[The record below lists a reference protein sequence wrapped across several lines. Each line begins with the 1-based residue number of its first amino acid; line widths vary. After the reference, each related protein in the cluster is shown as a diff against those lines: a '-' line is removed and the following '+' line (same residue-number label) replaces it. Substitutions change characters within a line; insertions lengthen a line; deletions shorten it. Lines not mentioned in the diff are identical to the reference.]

1 MSNEIAI
8 IITLSIIIFSA
19 PLLSK
24 IFRIPVIP
32 IEIFL
37 GSLAVSFTFIH
48 ENHIFTLVA
57 ELGFLYLMFLAGLE
71 VDLKRLLKISPELL
85 KKGLLYS
92 FLLYTLAA
100 LFTWGCGLS
109 KIFIVILP
117 LISIGL
123 LAVLKKEYGE
133 TPWITLAFTVG
144 LIGEI
149 ISIIVLAAASAG
161 LEYGLGSEFYKSL
174 ISLAIVFVSMIT
186 LYYFFHNLIWW
197 YPELKTY
204 LMPKNDN
211 QEQDI
216 RVSMSIFF
224 LMIAV
229 MLYLHLEVVLGAFIA
244 GVFIRTFFGH
254 NKELPHKLEHFGFGW
269 LVPIFFVWI
278 GTSFELKSLFLPNL
292 ITTALLITFGMIFI
306 RFVSSLVFVKE
317 IGLQKV
323 TLMALSHSMPLTLI
337 IAVATLALHNN
348 SISDFYYYAFILSAI
363 FEVILCMIFIRL
375 LAKKEQKN
383 SKENRRIGN

>member
-1 MSNEIAI
+1 MSNEISI
-8 IITLSIIIFSA
+8 IITLSIIIFSS

-24 IFRIPVIP
+24 ITRIPTIP
-32 IEIFL
+32 LEIFL
-37 GSLAVSFTFIH
+37 GSVAVSIGMIQ
-48 ENHIFTLVA
+48 ENYIFTLVA

-71 VDLKRLLKISPELL
+71 VDLKRLLKVSPALL
-85 KKGLLYS
+85 KKGLIYS
-92 FLLYTLAA
+92 TLLYAFAAIFTLS
-100 LFTWGCGLS
+100 FSLS
-109 KIFIVILP
+109 NIFIVTLP

-123 LAVLKKEYGE
+123 LAVLKKEYGDVA
-133 TPWITLAFTVG
+133 WLNLAFTVG

-149 ISIIVLAAASAG
+149 ISIIVLAAVSAG
-161 LEYGLGSEFYKSL
+161 LEYGMGPEFYESL
-174 ISLAIVFVSMIT
+174 FSLAIVFIVMIA

-197 YPELKTY
+197 NPELKTY

-216 RVSMSIFF
+216 RFSMSIFF

-244 GVFIRTFFGH
+244 GVFITTFFQN

-292 ITTALLITFGMIFI
+292 ITTALLITFGMVMIRFISSMIFI
-306 RFVSSLVFVKE
+306 KD
-317 IGLQKV
+317 IGFKNS
-323 TLMALSHSMPLTLI
+323 TLLALSHSMPLTLI
-337 IAVATLALHNN
+337 IAVATLAVHNH
-348 SISDFYYYAFILSAI
+348 SISEFYYYAFILSAI
-363 FEVILCMIFIRL
+363 FEVILCMIFIRIIPKEE
-375 LAKKEQKN
+375 KKITNEY
-383 SKENRRIGN
+383 

>member
-8 IITLSIIIFSA
+8 IITLSLIIFSS
-19 PLLSK
+19 PLISK
-24 IFRIPVIP
+24 ITKIPTIP

-37 GSLAVSFTFIH
+37 GSLAVSTMIIS

-71 VDLKRLLKISPELL
+71 VDLKKLLKVSPDIL
-85 KKGLLYS
+85 KKGLIYS
-92 FLLYTLAA
+92 CLLYVFAA
-100 LFTWGCGLS
+100 IFTWSFSLS

-123 LAVLKKEYGE
+123 LAALKKEYGE
-133 TPWITLAFTVG
+133 TSWLSLAFTVG

-149 ISIIVLAAASAG
+149 ISIIVLAAVSAG
-161 LEYGLGSEFYKSL
+161 LEYGISSEFYESL
-174 ISLAIVFVSMIT
+174 FLLAGVFVVMIA

-197 YPELKTY
+197 NPELKTY
-204 LMPKNDN
+204 LMPKDDN

-216 RVSMSIFF
+216 RFSMSIFF
-224 LMIAV
+224 VMIAV

-244 GVFIRTFFGH
+244 GVFITTFFEH

-278 GTSFELKSLFLPNL
+278 GTSFELSSLFLPNL
-292 ITTALLITFGMIFI
+292 ITTALTITFGMFLI
-306 RFVSSLVFVKE
+306 RFLSSMVFVRD
-317 IGLQKV
+317 IGFKNS
-323 TLMALSHSMPLTLI
+323 TLLALSHSMPLTLI
-337 IAVATLALHNN
+337 IAVATLALHND
-348 SISDFYYYAFILSAI
+348 SISQFYYYAFILSAI
-363 FEVILCMIFIRL
+363 FEVILCMIIIRMIPKDE
-375 LAKKEQKN
+375 KKKVAL
-383 SKENRRIGN
+383 KK

>member
-1 MSNEIAI
+1 MSNEISI
-8 IITLSIIIFSA
+8 IITLSLIIFSS

-24 IFRIPVIP
+24 MIKIPTIP

-37 GSLAVSFTFIH
+37 GSVAVSLSVIQEH
-48 ENHIFTLVA
+48 HIFTLVA

-71 VDLKRLLKISPELL
+71 VDLKKLLKVSPALL

-92 FLLYTLAA
+92 ALLYTLSAV
-100 LFTWGCGLS
+100 FTWSFSLS
-109 KIFIVILP
+109 NIFIVTLP

-133 TPWITLAFTVG
+133 TSWLNLAFTVG

-149 ISIIVLAAASAG
+149 ISIIVLAAVSAR
-161 LEYGLGSEFYKSL
+161 LEYGMGTEFYESL
-174 ISLAIVFVSMIT
+174 FSLTIVFVVMIA

-197 YPELKTY
+197 NPELKTY
-204 LMPKNDN
+204 LMPKDDN

-216 RVSMSIFF
+216 RFSMSIFF

-244 GVFIRTFFGH
+244 GVFITTFFEH

-292 ITTALLITFGMIFI
+292 ITTSLLITFGMILI
-306 RFVSSLVFVKE
+306 RLLSSMVFLKD
-317 IGLQKV
+317 IGFKNG
-323 TLMALSHSMPLTLI
+323 TLLALSHSMPLTLI

-348 SISDFYYYAFILSAI
+348 SISQFYYYAFILSAI

-375 LAKKEQKN
+375 IPKTEKN
-383 SKENRRIGN
+383 IIDEY